1 MAVRS
6 IEEARVEA
14 VKRLEV
20 LKVHENVLRE
30 FREEEKLNRSERLGI
45 LYWLNDEEQAM
56 VKEFEEKHEAVV
68 YHVIHQHTNIGEMYS
83 LLYVSLE
90 DGE

>member
-6 IEEARVEA
+6 IEEARMEA

-30 FREEEKLNRSERLGI
+30 FKEEEKLNRSERLGI

-56 VKEFEEKHEAVV
+56 VKKFDEKNEAVV
-68 YHVIHQHTNIGEMYS
+68 FMSSTNIRTSVRCIAFCM
-83 LLYVSLE
+83 
-90 DGE
+90 